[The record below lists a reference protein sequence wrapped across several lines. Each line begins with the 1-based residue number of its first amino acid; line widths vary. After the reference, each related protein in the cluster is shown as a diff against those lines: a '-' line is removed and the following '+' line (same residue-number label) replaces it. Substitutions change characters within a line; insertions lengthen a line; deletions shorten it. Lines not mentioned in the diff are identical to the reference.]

1 MQRSAQEGQA
11 VAALYRMLSV
21 LALVVLP
28 FALPGLAAGQA
39 TPAAG
44 SAPGG
49 EQYTPVVASVFA
61 PPRWFTGTDGTV
73 HLVYELVLTNAFPVP
88 ATIAAVEVLDGNGTV
103 VAALD
108 GEALAA
114 AMTLLTGGP
123 LPEGAIPP
131 STIGVVWL
139 DLPLADEA
147 AIPAEVSHR
156 ITVAVP
162 PGLPVPETITSTG
175 APAEVDRRPP
185 VVLAPPLA
193 GPRWVAVGSCCDG
206 PHRRSIQPIDGGL
219 YLSQRFAIDFNQ
231 LDAEDRFS
239 SGDPALNESYPTW
252 GQPVFAVADATVAVA
267 VDRYPDQVAGQTT
280 GVTLESADGNH
291 VVLDL
296 GDGRFAFYAHLLPGS
311 VRVAVGDTVRRGEQI
326 GEAGNSGSSDGP
338 HLHFHVMDGPSAL
351 AADGLPY
358 VFEAFDYTGEI
369 PPLSEAMAYYDAQQP
384 VPFADAGAG
393 ERRDELPLG
402 GDVVT
407 FPDPLVP

>member
-1 MQRSAQEGQA
+1 MATLCRVFS
-11 VAALYRMLSV
+11 L
-21 LALVVLP
+21 LALVLLP
-28 FALPGLAAGQA
+28 FASPGLAAGQA

-44 SAPGG
+44 SGPGG

-61 PPRWFTGTDGTV
+61 PPKWFTGADGTA
-73 HLVYELVLTNAFPVP
+73 HLVYELVLANAFPVP
-88 ATIAAVEVLDGNGTV
+88 ATVTAVEVLDGKGGT
-103 VAALD
+103 VAALEGD
-108 GEALAA
+108 ALAGS
-114 AMTLLTGGP
+114 MSLLTGGP

-131 STIGVVWL
+131 STIGVVWF
-139 DLPLADEA
+139 DLPLPDEA

-156 ITVAVP
+156 ITVEVP
-162 PGLPVPETITSTG
+162 PGLPVPETITATG
-175 APAEVDRRPP
+175 APAQVDRRPP
-185 VVLAPPLA
+185 VVLAPPVA

-311 VRVAVGDTVRRGEQI
+311 VRVAAGDTVRRGEQI
-326 GEAGNSGSSDGP
+326 GAAGNSGSSDGP
-338 HLHFHVMDGPSAL
+338 HLHFHVMSGPSAL
-351 AADGLPY
+351 VADGLPY
-358 VFEAFDYTGEI
+358 VFDTFGYTGSI
-369 PPLSEAMAYYDAQQP
+369 PPLSDAAAYYAAQEP
-384 VPFADAGAG
+384 VPIDRSNAGA
-393 ERRDELPLG
+393 RHDELPLG
-402 GDVVT
+402 GDVLT
-407 FPDPLVP
+407 FPEPGPPAD

>member
-1 MQRSAQEGQA
+1 M
-11 VAALYRMLSV
+11 AALCRVLSL

-28 FALPGLAAGQA
+28 FAMPGGAAGQA

-44 SAPGG
+44 PGG

-61 PPRWFTGTDGTV
+61 PPKWFTGTDGQV

-88 ATIAAVEVLDGNGTV
+88 ATVTAVEVFDGAGAV

-108 GEALAA
+108 GDALAT
-114 AMTLLTGGP
+114 AMSALAGGA
-123 LPEGAIPP
+123 LAGNAIPP
-131 STIGVVWL
+131 SSVAVVWF
-139 DLPLADEA
+139 DLPLPDA
-147 AIPAEVSHR
+147 AAVPSGVSHR
-156 ITVAVP
+156 ITIAVP
-162 PGLPVPETITSTG
+162 PGLPVPPTITLAG
-175 APAEVDRRPP
+175 APATVDRRPP

-206 PHRRSIQPIDGGL
+206 PHRRSVQPIDGGL

-239 SGDPALNESYPTW
+239 SGDPALNTSYPTY
-252 GQPVFAVADATVAVA
+252 GQPVFAVADATVVAA
-267 VDRYPDQVAGQTT
+267 VDRFPDQVAGQTV

-296 GDGRFAFYAHLLPGS
+296 GDGRFAFYAHLIPGS
-311 VRVAVGDTVRRGEQI
+311 VRVAAGDTVRRGEQI

-358 VFEAFDYTGEI
+358 VFDAFTYTGKI
-369 PPLSEAMAYYDAQQP
+369 PPLSEAMAYYQQQQP
-384 VPFADAGAG
+384 VPIAGAGAG
-393 ERRDELPLG
+393 ERRDQLPLG
-402 GDVVT
+402 GDVVA
-407 FPDPLVP
+407 FPDPAAS